1 MNLILNLLIIY
12 TKEATIDLHFKDI
25 NIYFN
30 FIGVNNSKYCLVLSN
45 LNSNSSSIIINTL
58 NLTIIK
64 TKPCIIAFVCHHKI
78 KLVFTNLNK

>member
-30 FIGVNNSKYCLVLSN
+30 FIGVNNSKYQ
-45 LNSNSSSIIINTL
+45 
-58 NLTIIK
+58 
-64 TKPCIIAFVCHHKI
+64 
-78 KLVFTNLNK
+78 